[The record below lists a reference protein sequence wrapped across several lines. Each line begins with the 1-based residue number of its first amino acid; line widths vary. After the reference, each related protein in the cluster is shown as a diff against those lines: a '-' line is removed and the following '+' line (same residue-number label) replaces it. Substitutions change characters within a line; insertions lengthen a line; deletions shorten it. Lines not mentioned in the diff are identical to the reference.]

1 MFIDNEHAK
10 IMNSIELC
18 KEMGIYFDGKIKN
31 FPTEKSFQSG
41 SYIYSDNPGAGSEP
55 VPGFR

>member
-1 MFIDNEHAK
+1 
-10 IMNSIELC
+10 MNSIELC